1 MFVRVLLVLFG
12 LVHLVNGLYMLIAP
26 HTWYE
31 SVPGVT
37 ATGPF
42 NHHFVTDIGFAFVA
56 SGVGMMMGFREGK
69 TAAAFALA
77 GATWPTL
84 HALFHSWEWISQG
97 VPADSRS
104 MVSAAVGVMGVSFV
118 GLVAAWLRMRT
129 NVAR

>member
-12 LVHLVNGLYMLIAP
+12 LIHLINGLYMLVAP
-26 HTWYE
+26 QAWYD

-42 NHHFVTDIGFAFVA
+42 NHHFIIDIGFAFAA
-56 SGVGMMMGFREGK
+56 SGVGMITGFRAGQ

-84 HALFHSWEWISQG
+84 HALFHLWEWINHG
-97 VPADSRS
+97 VPAD
-104 MVSAAVGVMGVSFV
+104 VSSLVSTAIGVMAVSFV
-118 GLVAAWLRMRT
+118 GFWAAWVRMRT
-129 NVAR
+129 ANA